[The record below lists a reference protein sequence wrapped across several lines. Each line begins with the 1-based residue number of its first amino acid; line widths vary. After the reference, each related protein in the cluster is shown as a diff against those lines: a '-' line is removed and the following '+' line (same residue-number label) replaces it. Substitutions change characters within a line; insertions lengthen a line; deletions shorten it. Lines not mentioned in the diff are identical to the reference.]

1 MRTDSPGF
9 QTLFDESGITRQVVS
24 IDVASFLLSPVG
36 PEGIVFLLQYFF
48 LDHKLS
54 LSNTGPATFKP
65 KRKGIS
71 SHRLDMGEHRDRNL
85 RDMGKQGSS

>member
-36 PEGIVFLLQYFF
+36 PEGIVFILQYFF

-54 LSNTGPATFKP
+54 LQHRASYLQTEK
-65 KRKGIS
+65 KGHLLASI
-71 SHRLDMGEHRDRNL
+71 GY
-85 RDMGKQGSS
+85 G